1 MKSKK
6 FYLGLIFYFVMT
18 TTLNSQNIIP
28 EWKEP
33 KGLVLVYPKDLRS
46 SLTTCYK
53 ELIKSVLA
61 STKLSELTLIVRPTA
76 KKEIETFCL
85 SLNTQ
90 TKIRFFETDKV
101 QDIWARDFCPIYF
114 SNQTVCKALYNPS
127 YFNKNQISK
136 YADPDEQTGIEL
148 ANFLNLKV
156 KYFLQSGKDNLILD
170 GGNFIHNGQGIA
182 IVTNRV
188 IADNET
194 LSIDYIREIFKTQLN
209 ISDLILVPVEPGD
222 ETGHI
227 DGMVRFIN
235 ETTVMVSSYPSD
247 YTNETK
253 NISEEDYKI
262 SKQFLDKIA
271 DTLKSKKLSVIR
283 IENSIPIKDTKERI
297 PSAFGN
303 YINFLRIG
311 STIFLPQYNIIQ
323 DNKAI
328 ELFKTK
334 FPELTII
341 KVTTDIKKLSKF
353 GGVLNCIS
361 WTYY

>member
-1 MKSKK
+1 MIRH
-6 FYLGLIFYFVMT
+6 LTIFTIFIMT
-18 TTLNSQNIIP
+18 INANTAQNIIP

-46 SLTTCYK
+46 GLTTCYK

-61 STKLSELTLIVRPTA
+61 STKLLELTLVVRPTA
-76 KKEIETFCL
+76 KTEIENFCQ

-90 TKIRFFETDKV
+90 TKIRFYVNEQV

-114 SNQTVCKALYNPS
+114 SNHTVYKALYNPS
-127 YFNKNQISK
+127 YFTKDQITK
-136 YADPDEQTGIEL
+136 YADPDEQTGIAL
-148 ANFLNLKV
+148 ATFLNLQI
-156 KYFLQSGKDNLILD
+156 KYFLKAGKDNLILD
-170 GGNFIHNGQGIA
+170 GGNFIHNGQGTA

-194 LSIDYIREIFKTQLN
+194 FSIDEIKQIFKTQLE
-209 ISDLILVPVEPGD
+209 ISNLIILPVEPD
-222 ETGHI
+222 NETGHI

-235 ETTVMVSSYPSD
+235 ETTVMVASYPSD

-253 NISEEDYKI
+253 NISEVDYKI
-262 SKQFLDKIA
+262 SKHFLDKIA
-271 DTLKSKKLSVIR
+271 DTLSKIFKVIR
-283 IENSIPIKDTKERI
+283 IENSIPINDTKKRI

-311 STIFLPQYNIIQ
+311 NTIFLPQYGITQ
-323 DNKAI
+323 DNNAI
-328 ELFKTK
+328 ETFNKY
-334 FPELTII
+334 FPDLTIVPI
-341 KVTTDIKKLSKF
+341 TTDIDKLSEL

>member
-1 MKSKK
+1 MIRHLTILS
-6 FYLGLIFYFVMT
+6 IFIMT
-18 TTLNSQNIIP
+18 INSNIAQNIIP

-46 SLTTCYK
+46 GLTNCYK

-76 KKEIETFCL
+76 KAEIQNFCQ
-85 SLNTQ
+85 SLKTQ
-90 TKIRFFETDKV
+90 TKIQYFEAEQV
-101 QDIWARDFCPIYF
+101 QDIWARDFCSIYF

-127 YFNKNQISK
+127 YFTKEQIKK
-136 YADPDEQTGIEL
+136 YADPDDQVGIDL
-148 ANFLNLKV
+148 ANFLKLQL

-170 GGNFIHNGQGIA
+170 GGNFIHNGHGIA

-188 IADNET
+188 IADNEN
-194 LSIDYIREIFKTQLN
+194 LSIDKIKEIFKTRLN
-209 ISDLILVPVEPGD
+209 ISELIIVPVEPGD

-227 DGMVRFIN
+227 DGMVRFANEQTVFVASYPDKYESEDKNIN
-235 ETTVMVSSYPSD
+235 EQD
-247 YTNETK
+247 YQ
-253 NISEEDYKI
+253 ID
-262 SKQFLDKIA
+262 KQFLDNLA
-271 DTLKSKKLSVIR
+271 DTLSKKFKVIR
-283 IENSIPIKDTKERI
+283 IENSIPKDDTKF

-311 STIFLPQYNIIQ
+311 DKVFLPQYGILQ
-323 DNKAI
+323 DSKAKDV
-328 ELFKTK
+328 FKNN
-334 FPELTII
+334 FPALTVVPIR
-341 KVTTDIKKLSKF
+341 TDIDKLSKF